1 MSKQKKDLSPRCSD
15 GDRGGGEV
23 CSNSAAGIV
32 GKSDFDHG
40 ILILESIFPNFSEY
54 FS

>member
-1 MSKQKKDLSPRCSD
+1 MPILQLAPSQGPVSACGASPAVHHLR
-15 GDRGGGEV
+15 
-23 CSNSAAGIV
+23 IV
-32 GKSDFDHG
+32 GKSDFDYG